1 MNVENYIQA
10 WVKSGETVRYSDGSF
25 SRRRPADRIICKDGF
40 EFSVQA
46 SANHYCTPR
55 NDVAEKYTHFEV
67 GFPSIIEES
76 LAPYAETPD
85 TTETVFPWVPL
96 AVIVYLINKHGGI
109 NPYTAERVLGN
120 TVEV

>member
-1 MNVENYIQA
+1 MSVENYIQA
-10 WVKSGETVRYSDGSF
+10 WVKSGDAVAAGVGF
-25 SRRRPADRIICKDGF
+25 SCRTPADRIICKDGF

-67 GFPSIIEES
+67 GYPSIIEES
-76 LAPYAETPD
+76 LAPYAEEPV

-120 TVEV
+120 TVGV

>member
-1 MNVENYIQA
+1 MALENYIQA
-10 WVKSGETVRYSDGSF
+10 WVKSGNSVPRGVGLSYRT
-25 SRRRPADRIICKDGF
+25 PADSIICKDGF

-55 NDVAEKYTHFEV
+55 TDDAHAYTHFEV
-67 GFPSIIEES
+67 GYPSILEES
-76 LAPYAETPD
+76 LAPYAETPG

-120 TVEV
+120 TVGV

>member
-1 MNVENYIQA
+1 MALENYIQA
-10 WVKSGETVRYSDGSF
+10 WVKSGDAVAKGVGLSYRT
-25 SRRRPADRIICKDGF
+25 PADRIICKDGF

-55 NDVAEKYTHFEV
+55 TDDARAYTQFEV
-67 GFPSIIEES
+67 GYPSQYEES
-76 LAPYAETPD
+76 LAPYAETPG

-96 AVIVYLINKHGGI
+96 AVIVYLVNKHGGI
-109 NPYTAERVLGN
+109 NPYTAKRVLGN